1 MTDTLARSP
10 TERLDDLFH
19 ATLARGTRS
28 LSLIAPGLALAD
40 WATHL
45 ALSPGR
51 CAELGTLAQQQA
63 RAWAD
68 YALQSAAAT
77 LQLPG
82 SETASPPEAPLADR
96 RFAAPD
102 WQRWPFNVMQQAFV
116 LQEAWWAQ
124 ATGPVWGVEKHHTDL
139 MSFWTRQWLDVGS
152 PANLP
157 WTNPLVLRRA
167 AEQGGQNFLRGLQDW
182 LDDAQ
187 RLQSGAPPAGTEAFA
202 AGRNLAMTPGQVV
215 WRNELMELIQYTPQT
230 EQVHAEPLLIV
241 PAWIM
246 KYYILDLAPG
256 SSLIEYLVR
265 QGHTV
270 FAISWKNPGAEQREL
285 GMEDYLQ
292 LGIAEALRV
301 INAVVPRQPVHAV
314 GYCLGGTL
322 LALAA
327 TAMARDGDARL
338 ASLTLFAAQT
348 DFSEP
353 GELSLFIDESQL
365 GMLEA
370 QMKETGYLRAEQMAG
385 AFQMLRSYD
394 LLWSRLVQDYLLG
407 DRTRLNA
414 LMAWNAD
421 STRMPARMHSDY
433 LRQLFL
439 RNDLAEGRYE
449 VGGHAVALS
458 SLHLPLYLVGT
469 ETDHVAP
476 WRSVYKLH
484 HLCPAEIRFA
494 LTSGGHNA
502 GVVNPPGDGHRHYR
516 AATAAPGQ
524 PYVAPNDWLAATP
537 AQEGSWWPDWAA
549 WLQARSGPLV
559 KPPRLGAKTAPP
571 LGDAPGLY
579 VMER

>member
-19 ATLARGTRS
+19 AALARSTRS
-28 LSLIAPGLALAD
+28 LSLISPGLAFTD
-40 WATHL
+40 WALHL

-63 RAWAD
+63 RAWAG
-68 YALQSAAAT
+68 YALQSTQAALT
-77 LQLPG
+77 PPG
-82 SETASPPEAPLADR
+82 AAQASPPEPPLPDR
-96 RFAAPD
+96 RFSAVP
-102 WQRWPFNVMQQAFV
+102 WQRWPFDLMQQAFV
-116 LQEAWWAQ
+116 LQEAWWSE
-124 ATGPVWGVEKHHTDL
+124 ATRGVWGVEKHHAEL
-139 MSFWTRQWLDVGS
+139 MHFWTRQWLDMGS

-157 WTNPLVLRRA
+157 CTNPLVLSRT
-167 AEQGGQNFLRGLQDW
+167 AEQGGQNFLRGLQD
-182 LDDAQ
+182 LSDDAR
-187 RLQSGAPPAGTEAFA
+187 RLLAGAPPAGTEAFA

-215 WRNELMELIQYTPQT
+215 WRNELMELIQYAPQT
-230 EQVHAEPLLIV
+230 AQVHAEPLLIV

-256 SSLIEYLVR
+256 SSLIEYLVQ

-270 FAISWKNPGAEQREL
+270 FAISWKNPGAEQHDL
-285 GMEDYLQ
+285 GMEDYLDQ
-292 LGIAEALRV
+292 GVAEALRV
-301 INAVVPRQPVHAV
+301 VNTIVPRQPVHAV

-327 TAMARDGDARL
+327 AAMARDGDTRL

-353 GELSLFIDESQL
+353 GELGLFIDESQL

-370 QMKETGYLRAEQMAG
+370 QMNQTGYLRAEQMAG

-394 LLWSRLVQDYLLG
+394 LLWSRVVQEYLLG
-407 DRTRLNA
+407 DRVPLNA

-449 VGGHAVALS
+449 VGGRAVALS
-458 SLHLPLYLVGT
+458 SLHLPVYLVGT

-476 WRSVYKLH
+476 WHSVYKLH
-484 HLCPAEIRFA
+484 HLCPAEIRFT

-524 PYVAPNDWLAATP
+524 PYVAPDDWLAATP
-537 AQEGSWWPDWAA
+537 PQAGSWWPDWAA
-549 WLQARSGPLV
+549 WLHDRSGALV
-559 KPPRLGAKTAPP
+559 KPPRLGAKATPP